1 MLLDYTCPSYL
12 VLNCQ
17 DIFKPGLSWVVR
29 RLSFNWHKVN
39 AWRCSSFEVQQIL
52 FVSIYLSFLPENLMF
67 FRNESCVKSR
77 LKHERV
83 VFDHK
88 KVVLTLSF
96 SHVEDVNFG
105 SWHESSRRG
114 MLNHASE
121 IGTRLSIE
129 LLKALNLQVV

>member
-52 FVSIYLSFLPENLMF
+52 FVSIYLSFFPENLMF
-67 FRNESCVKSR
+67 FRNESCVKGR
-77 LKHERV
+77 LKHQCV

-88 KVVLTLSF
+88 KVVLALSF
-96 SHVEDVNFG
+96 PHVEDVYFG

-114 MLNHASE
+114 MLNHASK
-121 IGTRLSIE
+121 IGPRLSIE